1 MRIEHPKYAALG
13 NEGAPGFD
21 WSLYEDG
28 WNGKTVRINHNV
40 RLKKGS
46 TEKVYSHEPYAQEL
60 YDKMN
65 GCQIDNVKDA
75 TKGNTFAVNNFEII
89 DDKTMSVTIG
99 GGAKDVMV
107 DMTKENQFF
116 HIFKDADGNSYTRQA
131 FVNAYK
137 ADPTFKQS
145 VLSTNLMYV
154 KFGTDT
160 EKGSIWDGHVDMLNK
175 ELHEQITLGNKAY
188 FAKVVGTNGGGFVV
202 EIMNTVRAFMPGS
215 MAASNR
221 VTDYESFIG
230 REMEVMVESWN
241 PRYGFVVSRKKYL
254 NMVRPRM
261 VKPIIDELQK
271 NPDKLYTGRVTG
283 TVNFGIFIELD
294 EYITGM
300 LHKSLASDEL
310 RKAMIEGTIEDGSEM
325 QVYVH
330 AVDGTRVIF
339 SDVPLAERDAVI
351 ERREAEEAAERP
363 EGAPEEKTGGY
374 AGYRPH
380 ASSDRRYVAGDQR
393 PQSKKKDEQQR
404 SNRRSGKKEAT
415 QSDLERLAAHFNN

>member
-1 MRIEHPKYAALG
+1 
-13 NEGAPGFD
+13 
-21 WSLYEDG
+21 
-28 WNGKTVRINHNV
+28 
-40 RLKKGS
+40 
-46 TEKVYSHEPYAQEL
+46 
-60 YDKMN
+60 MN

-230 REMEVMVESWN
+230 RELEVMVESWN

-363 EGAPEEKTGGY
+363 EGAPEEKAGGY

-380 ASSDRRYVAGDQR
+380 ASSDRRYVAGEQR
-393 PQSKKKDEQQR
+393 LQSKKKDDQQR